1 VFSFQ
6 LGVSLKRAAI
16 LTYLLTPWSR
26 VLLEVYKILSLE
38 TLPPGDPSGG
48 VVYLRIVLLPEKASQ
63 LVGNS

>member
-1 VFSFQ
+1 MGPESPSPYPQVPATCPNY
-6 LGVSLKRAAI
+6 V
-16 LTYLLTPWSR
+16 
-26 VLLEVYKILSLE
+26 ILSLE